1 MFSFVAP
8 NQKVMN
14 KYDVIIIGGSYAGLS
29 AAMALGRSL
38 RKVLIIDAGQP
49 CNRQTPHSHNFLTQ
63 DGQTPANISA
73 VAKAQV
79 LVYPTVKF
87 FDGMAVNAHQDKDGF
102 TISTADGQSFA
113 SRKLILT
120 TGIKDI
126 FPTIPGFAECWGI
139 TVLHC
144 PYCHG
149 YEVANQPLGV
159 IANGEMAF
167 EFGKMIHNWSNNLI
181 LFTNGASTLNDEQTQ
196 HFKEKNIQ
204 IVSDEIAEI
213 VHEAGIMKYV
223 LLKNGT
229 KYPLKSVFGRGA
241 LEQHNAIAEQL
252 GCELDQQNLVKVN
265 EMQQTSVAGV
275 FAGGD
280 CTTLFRTVAGAVA
293 QGNKAGVGANKELI
307 EEDF

>member
-1 MFSFVAP
+1 
-8 NQKVMN
+8 MN

-73 VAKAQV
+73 IAKAQV
-79 LVYPTVKF
+79 LAYPTVRF
-87 FDGMAVNAHQDKDGF
+87 FDGMAVSAHQDKDGF
-102 TISTADGQSFA
+102 TVSIADGRSFV

-126 FPTIPGFAECWGI
+126 FPAIPGFAECWGI

-167 EFGKMIHNWSNNLI
+167 EFSKMIHNWSKNLI
-181 LFTNGASTLNDEQTQ
+181 LFTNGTSTLTDEQTQ

-213 VHEAGIMKYV
+213 VHEAGIMQYV

-241 LEQHNAIAEQL
+241 IEQHTAIAATM
-252 GCELDQQNLVKVN
+252 GCEFDQQNLIKVN
-265 EMQQTSVAGV
+265 DGQLTNIPGV
-275 FAGGD
+275 FAAGD

-293 QGNKAGVGANKELI
+293 QGNKAGVSVNKELI